1 MILWAFA
8 LLLLLADSSP
18 IHAQDKLAAA
28 ERYLADHLHEA
39 MDPFPDPDYEK
50 LHTKISALR
59 DPETKFGP
67 YIFGLKKPTTGIL
80 TDEQIAAIDELI
92 EKKNASPI
100 NWHDARNTARMQGL
114 ITLWAYATESDEDYA
129 AELKKIW
136 EQWNNLRL
144 AYMFQEFIAK
154 EQIQRRV
161 WAVLTP
167 EQKTQL
173 IAGEYDEHIKKNIG
187 HARSF
192 SAAKRV
198 LKGFGE
204 PDHPEEFAAHGAGV
218 P

>member
-28 ERYLADHLHEA
+28 ERYLADHLQEA

-50 LHTKISALR
+50 LLTKISALR